1 MSSRSLTGWLLIA
14 GPILTFLVIGVL
26 YPALVGEQAD
36 PQTSVAEMM
45 AKPELARLLLGIGA
59 SVFVSIFLG
68 LALLARSIQ
77 GDDKPGGAYATVA
90 GIIFVALAAVG
101 IAAVG
106 LSAAALE
113 ASTESV
119 VLAVTLEGVSTGMFA
134 GLWFF
139 WGIGSLL
146 LGAAMLMQ
154 KHLHIVVA
162 WLYVAFGVY
171 VVISSLVDLNEP
183 DVVSFVVWIVMT
195 LVTAAAGLL
204 TIKGKTSS

>member
-26 YPALVGEQAD
+26 YTALVGDQET
-36 PQTSVAEMM
+36 PQSSVQEMM
-45 AKPELARLLLGIGA
+45 AEPELARLLLGIGA
-59 SVFVSIFLG
+59 LVFISMFLG
-68 LALLARSIQ
+68 LALLARSMQ
-77 GDDKPGGAYATVA
+77 GDDKPGGAYATLA
-90 GIIFVALAAVG
+90 GILFAAVAAVG

-106 LSAAALE
+106 LSAAALQT
-113 ASTESV
+113 STESV
-119 VLAVTLEGVSTGMFA
+119 ALAVTLEGVSGGMFA

-154 KHLHIVVA
+154 KHLHIVIA
-162 WLYVAFGVY
+162 WLFVAFGVY

-183 DVVSFVVWIVMT
+183 DVVGFAVWIASS
-195 LVTAAAGLL
+195 LIIAAAGFL
-204 TIKGKTSS
+204 TLKEKASS